1 MVILFIVAGRPVVDT
16 PSITHITGIGYTVTL
31 TCSIRN
37 AFPAVSKVYWERSI
51 RGAITR
57 LSSVSIGIMGVTVDN
72 PSLIIPSAMES
83 MTGEYTCFAVNS
95 VGTGSSFPA
104 TLTVKAE
111 VTSENDSD
119 DEDDEEDNT
128 DTLVNGIIG
137 AVSALAGI
145 GSVIVGYWAY
155 THSKKNTVGNRFQRK
170 R

>member
-104 TLTVKAE
+104 TLTGITYVLNHL
-111 VTSENDSD
+111 SLNCHCS
-119 DEDDEEDNT
+119 
-128 DTLVNGIIG
+128 TLM
-137 AVSALAGI
+137 
-145 GSVIVGYWAY
+145 
-155 THSKKNTVGNRFQRK
+155 
-170 R
+170 